1 MVNTGKGW
9 MVNEKGRFY
18 IPPNCKR
25 KKDFV
30 IYELVTRQMFKGQ
43 KQNNELFLFKNL
55 KPNNRGSILMNI

>member
-25 KKDFV
+25 KDFV

-43 KQNNELFLFKNL
+43 KQKIMNSLCL
-55 KPNNRGSILMNI
+55 KT

>member
-9 MVNEKGRFY
+9 MVNEKGCFY
-18 IPPNCKR
+18 IPLNCKR
-25 KKDFV
+25 KDCV

-55 KPNNRGSILMNI
+55 KLHNRGSILMNI